1 MKLGLDRDDIVVKR
15 RVRQKIELIA
25 EEDASTRAPTDA
37 DLSAYLA
44 ANQARFVQPAI
55 LTFEQVFLGPSTSGP
70 AVVQAVAVTREALR
84 NGTDPEALG
93 KPTLLPLRMTQTPAD
108 LVARDFGDSFA
119 AALEKAPVG
128 EWAGP
133 IDSSFGAHYV
143 RVSDRTPAVAPQ
155 LAAVRDHVVRE
166 WENERRQRARTDAY
180 AKMRGEYEVSIEAKP
195 TGTAMRKRCLVLVA
209 VALLSDAAPARADEF
224 KPGYLQ
230 LTQLDHQT
238 YDVLWKIPAID
249 ESTTLKVKP
258 QFPDGTEALTEVR
271 STFSRGVTVLR
282 WRIRVP
288 EGLDGK
294 AIFFS
299 QLSETRIDVLA
310 RLVRLDGTVQLERIL
325 PVSPSFVGKPSP
337 GPLEVVTTYTVLGI
351 EHILSGFDHL
361 LFVLALVLLVQGT
374 RRLLVTITAFTAAH
388 SLTLAGATL
397 GWLHVPGPPVEASI
411 ALSIVFVASE
421 IVHARQGRYS
431 VTQHYPWVVAFTFG
445 LLHGFGFAGALAEV
459 GLPQSSIPIALLF
472 FNVGVEIGQ
481 LVFVGAV
488 LAVMAV
494 GWRAGQRLRLLAAGL
509 ALAHR
514 AVCDWRPREFLAG
527 GTSRRVLTPRSGD
540 LSPYREARSW
550 KPLDDHI

>member
-1 MKLGLDRDDIVVKR
+1 
-15 RVRQKIELIA
+15 
-25 EEDASTRAPTDA
+25 
-37 DLSAYLA
+37 
-44 ANQARFVQPAI
+44 
-55 LTFEQVFLGPSTSGP
+55 
-70 AVVQAVAVTREALR
+70 
-84 NGTDPEALG
+84 
-93 KPTLLPLRMTQTPAD
+93 
-108 LVARDFGDSFA
+108 
-119 AALEKAPVG
+119 
-128 EWAGP
+128 
-133 IDSSFGAHYV
+133 
-143 RVSDRTPAVAPQ
+143 
-155 LAAVRDHVVRE
+155 
-166 WENERRQRARTDAY
+166 
-180 AKMRGEYEVSIEAKP
+180 
-195 TGTAMRKRCLVLVA
+195 MRKRCLVLVA
-209 VALLSDAAPARADEF
+209 VALLFDAAPARADEF

-271 STFSRGVTVLR
+271 STFSGGVTVLR

-288 EGLDGK
+288 DGLDGK
-294 AIFFS
+294 AIRFS

-325 PVSPSFVGKPSP
+325 PVNPTFVGKASP
-337 GPLEVVTTYTVLGI
+337 GPLEVVTTYTVLGF

-361 LFVLALVLLVQGT
+361 VFVLALVLLVQGT

-397 GWLHVPGPPVEASI
+397 GWVHVPGPPVEASI

-481 LVFVGAV
+481 LVFVGAA

-494 GWRAGQRLRLLAAGL
+494 GWRAGQRLRFPQPAWLWRIGPYAIG
-509 ALAHR
+509 ALASFWL
-514 AVCDWRPREFLAG
+514 VE
-527 GTSRRVLTPRSGD
+527 RV
-540 LSPYREARSW
+540 AAF
-550 KPLDDHI
+550 

>member
-1 MKLGLDRDDIVVKR
+1 M
-15 RVRQKIELIA
+15 
-25 EEDASTRAPTDA
+25 
-37 DLSAYLA
+37 
-44 ANQARFVQPAI
+44 
-55 LTFEQVFLGPSTSGP
+55 
-70 AVVQAVAVTREALR
+70 
-84 NGTDPEALG
+84 
-93 KPTLLPLRMTQTPAD
+93 
-108 LVARDFGDSFA
+108 
-119 AALEKAPVG
+119 
-128 EWAGP
+128 
-133 IDSSFGAHYV
+133 
-143 RVSDRTPAVAPQ
+143 RT
-155 LAAVRDHVVRE
+155 
-166 WENERRQRARTDAY
+166 
-180 AKMRGEYEVSIEAKP
+180 
-195 TGTAMRKRCLVLVA
+195 RCLVLVA

-258 QFPDGTEALTEVR
+258 QFPDGTEVLTEVR

-325 PVSPSFVGKPSP
+325 PVHSSFVGKPSP
-337 GPLEVVTTYTVLGI
+337 GRLEVVRTYTILGI
-351 EHILSGFDHL
+351 EHILFGFDHL

-374 RRLLVTITAFTAAH
+374 RRLLLTITAFTVAH

-397 GWLHVPGPPVEASI
+397 GWVHVPGPPVEASI

-421 IVHARQGRYS
+421 IVHTRQGRYS

-445 LLHGFGFAGALAEV
+445 LLHGFGFVGALAEV

-488 LAVMAV
+488 LTVIAA
-494 GWRAGQRLRLLAAGL
+494 GWRAGRRLRLSPLDGIWRLAPYAIG
-509 ALAHR
+509 ALASFWLVER
-514 AVCDWRPREFLAG
+514 ITAF
-527 GTSRRVLTPRSGD
+527 
-540 LSPYREARSW
+540 
-550 KPLDDHI
+550 